1 MLTRLFFAI
10 FLAFATFI
18 VFISF
23 QSIDDVKAADNAQYN
38 PDSWAVLPTVHDKK
52 LKIEVVAEGLEFPT
66 NMVFLGQDDIL
77 VTEKNKGT
85 VQRIV
90 DGKIQDTLL
99 DVSVATRAERGL
111 LGIAVSPNHNI
122 IRNEFTPTY
131 VYLYFTE
138 SASKND
144 SDGIRSEKSAGNS
157 LYRYEL
163 EGSKLSKPQLILD
176 LPPAKGVAHN
186 GGAIIIGPDDSL
198 YIPIGDGDGH
208 TTMAQNVIDGGPPD
222 GTGGILTFNPDE
234 LSSTNL
240 TNHIGDKIKYYAY
253 GIRNSFGLDFDPITG
268 YLWDTENG
276 NNDNDEI
283 NLVEPGFNSGWLKI
297 QGKSTPD
304 FDSSDLVTFDGFG
317 KYSDPEFSWLHT
329 VGPTKIKFLN
339 SDKLGKQYEN
349 DILVADVKYGKIYHF
364 ELNENRDDLILSGKL
379 EDKVAD
385 SDEETEEITFAS
397 GFGGITDLK
406 IGPDGYLYVLSFGHG
421 KIYRI
426 QPETV
431 NNVQN

>member
-1 MLTRLFFAI
+1 MLIRLLSTI
-10 FLAFATFI
+10 SLAFATFI

-23 QSIDDVKAADNAQYN
+23 QSIEDVKAADNAQYN
-38 PDSWAVLPTVHDKK
+38 PDSWAVVPTVNDKK

-85 VQRIV
+85 VQRIFN
-90 DGKIQDTLL
+90 GEIQNTLL
-99 DVSVATRAERGL
+99 DVNVATRAERGL
-111 LGIAVSPNHNI
+111 LGIAVSPNNNI
-122 IRNEFTPTY
+122 IRNESTPTY

-222 GTGGILTFNPDE
+222 GTGGILTMNQDG
-234 LSSTNL
+234 LSVQNI
-240 TNHIGDKIKYYAY
+240 IGDSGILDKYYAY
-253 GIRNSFGLDFDPITG
+253 GIRNSFGLDFDPISG
-268 YLWDTENG
+268 KLWDTENG
-276 NNDNDEI
+276 NLSADEI
-283 NLVEPGFNSGWLKI
+283 NLVDPGFNSGWKMI
-297 QGKSTPD
+297 QGRAAPEFNYSR
-304 FDSSDLVTFDGFG
+304 LVNFDGRG
-317 KYSDPEFSWLHT
+317 KYSDPEFTWNET

-339 SDKLGKQYEN
+339 SEKLGKSYEN
-349 DILVADVKYGKIYHF
+349 DMFVSDIKYGRIYHF
-364 ELNENRDDLILSGKL
+364 DLNEERDSLLLNGTLADM
-379 EDKVAD
+379 VAD
-385 SDEETEEITFAS
+385 SDQELGELIFGS
-397 GFGGITDLK
+397 GFAGITDMDV
-406 IGPDGYLYVLSFGHG
+406 GPDGYLYVLSFGKG
-421 KIYRI
+421 AIYKIS
-426 QPETV
+426 PK
-431 NNVQN
+431 